1 MYQVLYKILSMC
13 WEDEKCL
20 IEQFKNYSTE
30 HFANQVIEKLMTY
43 LLQFYD
49 LQAAQKELLKIDN
62 WLLFKIEI
70 YSNFAEMQ
78 LSLSSNTI

>member
-1 MYQVLYKILSMC
+1 MYQVLYKILSMR

-43 LLQFYD
+43 LL
-49 LQAAQKELLKIDN
+49 
-62 WLLFKIEI
+62 
-70 YSNFAEMQ
+70 
-78 LSLSSNTI
+78 